1 MHFIFI
7 MVSGFTMHRKGGYIF
22 DLFYSKN
29 KNQSPH
35 LRAFFFDI
43 SKHK

>member
-7 MVSGFTMHRKGGYIF
+7 MVSGFTTNRRRGQ
-22 DLFYSKN
+22 LFGQFILRI

-35 LRAFFFDI
+35 MGTFFFD
-43 SKHK
+43 